1 MNFRNSVFLSFMYL
15 YLYLFMYFV
24 SLYVFLYL
32 FMCISISLCVTVS
45 FSMWV
50 CLTLLMCTYL
60 FLCVSLWLSVY
71 FCLCLSIYLP
81 VSFCRLEWMFLI
93 CVLPFPATRKS
104 RRSVSK
110 CQKWLIEEKKYF
122 AHETWIHFLQ
132 FNLIQPGELCSLYR
146 WRFVLS
152 ILDPIS

>member
-1 MNFRNSVFLSFMYL
+1 MYFVSLYVFWISLCI
-15 YLYLFMYFV
+15 LYLFMYFE

-81 VSFCRLEWMFLI
+81 VSFCRLEWMFFNLRFAVSSDAQVKKK
-93 CVLPFPATRKS
+93 CQQ
-104 RRSVSK
+104 VSK
-110 CQKWLIEEKKYF
+110 MTDWGKEVFCTWNMNPFF
-122 AHETWIHFLQ
+122 AVQSNPTWWTMF
-132 FNLIQPGELCSLYR
+132 
-146 WRFVLS
+146 FV
-152 ILDPIS
+152 